1 MFFVKNDNDY
11 MYTSNLIILLWPYAL
26 KKEMKIVDFSE
37 WLNSYKAHLHST
49 ITRFVTKMEIEL
61 FCCQLLGNFG

>member
-1 MFFVKNDNDY
+1 

-26 KKEMKIVDFSE
+26 KKEMEVVDFSE

-49 ITRFVTKMEIEL
+49 ITRFVIKMEIEL
-61 FCCQLLGNFG
+61 FCCQLLENFG